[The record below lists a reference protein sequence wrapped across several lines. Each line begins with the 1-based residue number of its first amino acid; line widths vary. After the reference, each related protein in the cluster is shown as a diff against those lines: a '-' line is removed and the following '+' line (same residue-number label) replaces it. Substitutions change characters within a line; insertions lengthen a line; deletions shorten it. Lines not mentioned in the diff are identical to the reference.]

1 MNERDKVLL
10 GAWLGSEKLGDRELK
25 PLGAGRYITLKT
37 LGNGH
42 FCESTD
48 DGDMIIDSIEIVYV
62 MYLQSDEI
70 REYIKKTKQQR
81 NEILADFAAEFSD
94 SIDEVVVSILGQITQ
109 RLGAATMEAINNS
122 GKEISR
128 AS

>member
-1 MNERDKVLL
+1 
-10 GAWLGSEKLGDRELK
+10 
-25 PLGAGRYITLKT
+25 
-37 LGNGH
+37 
-42 FCESTD
+42 
-48 DGDMIIDSIEIVYV
+48 MIIDSIEIVYV
-62 MYLQSDEI
+62 MYLQSNEI